1 MQQTI
6 AEEAAR
12 ILDSARAQTDTAVRG
27 AKLELKNF
35 AAEKAVDQ
43 AEELIRT
50 RLDESGR
57 RRLVTQ
63 FVASLVQG
71 TEELAMPTV
80 VANRYARALADVIA
94 SAGNYRQV
102 LGEFEDFSAAY
113 HQSVELREVCDT
125 PAVAMAQKLNV
136 LEAIA
141 GKMGSSHVTLNFL
154 RVLMSHYRFALLGEF
169 FRPSATLPTRVWES
183 PR

>member
-1 MQQTI
+1 
-6 AEEAAR
+6 
-12 ILDSARAQTDTAVRG
+12 
-27 AKLELKNF
+27 
-35 AAEKAVDQ
+35 
-43 AEELIRT
+43 
-50 RLDESGR
+50 
-57 RRLVTQ
+57 
-63 FVASLVQG
+63 
-71 TEELAMPTV
+71 MPTV

-102 LGEFEDFSAAY
+102 LGELEDFSAAY

-154 RVLMSHYRFALLGEF
+154 RVLMSHYRFALLGEIVPA
-169 FRPSATLPTRVWES
+169 FRNIAYARLGIAQVKISSASDLSNEQRELLRSRFNELTKKQAELEFHLDGNLIGGLLAQIGSTVYDGSIRGHLE
-183 PR
+183 RIREKLLER